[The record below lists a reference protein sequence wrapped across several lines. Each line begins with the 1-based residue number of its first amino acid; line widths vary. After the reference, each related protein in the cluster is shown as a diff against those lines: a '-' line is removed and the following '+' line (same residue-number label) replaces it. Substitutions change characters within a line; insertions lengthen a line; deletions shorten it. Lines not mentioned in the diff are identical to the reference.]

1 VILIVAGVA
10 GCGKSTVGAML
21 AGRLRWRFADADT
34 FHPEANI
41 AKMREGIPLTDEDRR
56 PWLRAVTDWIDA
68 SIAEGQSAVITCSA
82 LRRAYRAELLD
93 RRPAATMVFLQVS
106 RDVLDRRLLA
116 RRGHF
121 FPEKLLDSQL
131 AALEPPTPD
140 EERVVTVLAEGDP
153 AQTAA
158 KIIATLWP
166 YGDPGQGDAP
176 VPSVLLR
183 LAGGIPG
190 RPSVAWTGETQAGL
204 ARHLQLGPRD
214 REGAEGEVRRGRGQ
228 EGAGHRDHPRQGV
241 GPAEE
246 ARAQVPR
253 AQGHQA
259 ALPPGGERLEELRPP
274 LRPLSLEITAS
285 VCEFTHQLMIYLCKF
300 HRIATN

>member
-21 AGRLRWRFADADT
+21 AGRLRWRFADADS
-34 FHPEANI
+34 FHPEANV

-56 PWLRAVTDWIDA
+56 PWLRAVTEWIDA
-68 SIAEGQSAVITCSA
+68 TIAEGQSAVITCSA
-82 LRRAYRAELLD
+82 LRRAYRDELLHG
-93 RRPAATMVFLQVS
+93 RPAATMVYLQVS

-131 AALEPPTPD
+131 AVLEPPTPD

-166 YGDPGQGDAP
+166 YGESDQGGAP
-176 VPSVLLR
+176 VPGVL
-183 LAGGIPG
+183 
-190 RPSVAWTGETQAGL
+190 
-204 ARHLQLGPRD
+204 
-214 REGAEGEVRRGRGQ
+214 
-228 EGAGHRDHPRQGV
+228 
-241 GPAEE
+241 
-246 ARAQVPR
+246 
-253 AQGHQA
+253 
-259 ALPPGGERLEELRPP
+259 
-274 LRPLSLEITAS
+274 
-285 VCEFTHQLMIYLCKF
+285 
-300 HRIATN
+300 